1 MRFVGI
7 DTNILL
13 RLIVNDDEAQR
24 AQVLKFGSQLNKDYQ
39 GFVSLVTL
47 LEMDW
52 ALTSQYGYSR
62 RQSAEAIHNLA
73 RIRGIEIEKQP
84 VAIRA
89 LIMAEERNA
98 DFADALIAELARE
111 AGCEVTMT
119 LDRKAA
125 SRIPGM
131 ELLA

>member
-13 RLIVNDDEAQR
+13 RLIVNDDEAR
-24 AQVLKFGSQLNKDYQ
+24 RMKFGSQLNKDYQ

-98 DFADALIAELARE
+98 DFADALIAELQ
-111 AGCEVTMT
+111 GGG
-119 LDRKAA
+119 L
-125 SRIPGM
+125 
-131 ELLA
+131 